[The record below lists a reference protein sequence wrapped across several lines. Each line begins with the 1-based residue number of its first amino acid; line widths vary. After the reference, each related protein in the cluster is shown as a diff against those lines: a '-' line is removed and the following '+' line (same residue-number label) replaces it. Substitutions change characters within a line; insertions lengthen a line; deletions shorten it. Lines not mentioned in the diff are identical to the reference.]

1 MTATAAAID
10 RPLVVHK
17 RRTPR
22 RRVALYAF
30 LTLMA
35 VTWLFP
41 LLWAAYT
48 ALRPISDT
56 LRDGYISL
64 PTTLIFPIKL
74 MGMIVFRGGSARL
87 GDLKDMYTIMIGH
100 PPVFRN
106 IDCMQLVMKREL
118 WLKEGGWRDKSQ
130 FSDGLM
136 YEKFAAKY
144 GYRGVGPVLGEHH

>member
-64 PTTLIFPIKL
+64 PTTLNLDNFVNAFNQANFTRVSTAVNSGAFGRIRRAADGRVIQFGLKL
-74 MGMIVFRGGSARL
+74 R
-87 GDLKDMYTIMIGH
+87 
-100 PPVFRN
+100 
-106 IDCMQLVMKREL
+106 
-118 WLKEGGWRDKSQ
+118 W
-130 FSDGLM
+130 
-136 YEKFAAKY
+136 
-144 GYRGVGPVLGEHH
+144 